1 MKLSMRLF
9 QHKNGNWYF
18 EIERHKPRS
27 IKTKDKRLATQIYN
41 GLKREHLKGR
51 LLALDKGRRTTLN
64 EFKAKFFTDH
74 ADNVADATTSAYD
87 LAFRLLADSIGESA
101 LLARIGKS
109 HINKFKS
116 DCIAR
121 GCKKISINTYLR
133 HIRAILNKA
142 HAWGDITKKVI
153 IEFYKIGKRHPK
165 ILSPEEIVKIL
176 EYSQK
181 NDFEMYRIILF
192 ALWTGTRREEIL
204 NLKWQNVYGETCRL
218 IGKGDKERTIP
229 LLQGAIEA
237 MGPQK
242 DIGLVFIDWRPDTI
256 THKFKTIARACGIAN
271 AHFHNLRHTAATQML
286 SSGIDIKDVK
296 EMLGHEDLKTTEI
309 YAKVIQEQLKRE
321 MQKLKY

>member
-9 QHKNGNWYF
+9 QHKNGNWYY
-18 EIERHKPRS
+18 EVERHKPRS
-27 IKTKDKRLATQIYN
+27 LKTKDRRLATQIYK
-41 GLKREHLKGR
+41 GIKKRYLKGR
-51 LLALDKGRRTTLN
+51 ILDLDKGSRITLN
-64 EFKAKFFTDH
+64 EFKAKFFSDHTD
-74 ADNVADATTSAYD
+74 VADDTIAAYN
-87 LAFRLLADSIGESA
+87 LAFRLLADSMGGNT
-101 LLARIGKS
+101 LLSRIGKS

-142 HAWGDITKKVI
+142 HAWGDIAKKVT
-153 IEFYKIGKRHPK
+153 IEFYKIGRRHPK
-165 ILSPEEIVKIL
+165 ILSPGEITRIL

-181 NDFEMYRIILF
+181 NDLEMYRIILF
-192 ALWTGTRREEIL
+192 ALWTGTRRKEIL
-204 NLKWQNVYGETCRL
+204 NLKWQNVCGETCRL

-237 MGPQK
+237 MGPPK
-242 DIGLVFIDWRPDTI
+242 DIGLIFVNWRPDTI
-256 THKFKTIARACGIAN
+256 SHKFKMIARACAIKDV
-271 AHFHNLRHTAATQML
+271 HFHNLRHTAATQML
-286 SSGIDIKDVK
+286 SSGIDINDVK

-309 YAKVIQEQLKRE
+309 YAKVVQEQLKKE